1 MATLGRTLS
10 RTCGAAA
17 RTFSS
22 SGAALANK
30 PGAGAS
36 EGSTS
41 QPPTGGDA
49 PRPADQRTPGR
60 FQDSSAALSYK
71 LSHHRSRPP
80 ALPTIDP
87 PRWSAEQAVTNILSV
102 EVESSALTLQVQ
114 HASALDAA
122 LHPPCAQLSRAER
135 ARCAVARVRH
145 LGGARLQVRRGL
157 SII

>member
-10 RTCGAAA
+10 RTCGVAA
-17 RTFSS
+17 RSFSTS
-22 SGAALANK
+22 SGLLANK

-102 EVESSALTLQVQ
+102 G
-114 HASALDAA
+114 ASALS
-122 LHPPCAQLSRAER
+122 LTSQLPAVSECDTD
-135 ARCAVARVRH
+135 RC
-145 LGGARLQVRRGL
+145 
-157 SII
+157 